1 VLDPEAAPPLAA
13 LLPGWT
19 DGEGP
24 LYRRLAA
31 AVAAAVDDGR
41 LPGGALL
48 PPERHVAAQL
58 AVSRSTVVAAFD
70 LLKAEGH
77 LEARQGSGT
86 WVPARPSTADRSNLA
101 LVEALDEHAIVRDL
115 SGAPTGLLELTAAAI
130 DCAPEVLAASTSI
143 DPALLARAS
152 DGHGYAPQGLG
163 ELREAIAARLTATGL
178 PTTPAQ
184 VLVTTGAT
192 QALLLAAR
200 LYLRPGAPVVVE
212 TPTYAGAIDVLSAA
226 GGKLLPVGLDRSGTR
241 VDQLGDILAR
251 TLPHLVYLV
260 PDFQNPAGVVLSARR
275 RAEVARLA
283 AEYHVPVVEDLV
295 QRDLWCAAPP
305 PPPIAALAP
314 EAPILT
320 LGSMSKVF
328 WGGLRIGWV
337 RGDEATITRLAR
349 MKAVTDFGTPILP
362 QVVATALL
370 ADVDRVAARRRA
382 ELTERLDV
390 LTAALAR
397 HLPDWRADAPAGGL
411 SLWAKLPEPRAED
424 LARHATAHGVA
435 VVPGPTF
442 AVGDTRHAD
451 RIRLPFVAAP
461 AVIEEGVRRLAA
473 AWESLAAPGAQRRT
487 AALVV

>member
-143 DPALLARAS
+143 DPALLAR
-152 DGHGYAPQGLG
+152 
-163 ELREAIAARLTATGL
+163 
-178 PTTPAQ
+178 
-184 VLVTTGAT
+184 
-192 QALLLAAR
+192 
-200 LYLRPGAPVVVE
+200 
-212 TPTYAGAIDVLSAA
+212 
-226 GGKLLPVGLDRSGTR
+226 
-241 VDQLGDILAR
+241 
-251 TLPHLVYLV
+251 
-260 PDFQNPAGVVLSARR
+260 
-275 RAEVARLA
+275 
-283 AEYHVPVVEDLV
+283 
-295 QRDLWCAAPP
+295 
-305 PPPIAALAP
+305 
-314 EAPILT
+314 
-320 LGSMSKVF
+320 
-328 WGGLRIGWV
+328 
-337 RGDEATITRLAR
+337 